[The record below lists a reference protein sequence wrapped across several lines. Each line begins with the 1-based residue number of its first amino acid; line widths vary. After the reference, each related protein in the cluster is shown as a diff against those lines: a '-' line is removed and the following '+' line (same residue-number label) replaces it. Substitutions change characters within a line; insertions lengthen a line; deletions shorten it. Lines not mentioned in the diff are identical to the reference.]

1 MLMRTCKRGPSCSVG
16 GNEVWCSHCRKHSGV
31 SSKILKVEPPYEPG
45 KISKRPQNTNLKT
58 QNTNLKNTCTPI
70 FIRALFTMANIWRQP
85 RCALVNQ
92 CIKSCGTFVQW
103 NLLTCIKKKEFL
115 PFGTAWVDLESITL
129 SEISQPGK
137 DKYYMISVICGSNEQ
152 GKLTKKIEADSQKQR
167 TDWQRG
173 RWLRAG

>member
-45 KISKRPQNTNLKT
+45 KISKRPQNTNLK
-58 QNTNLKNTCTPI
+58 NTCTPI

-85 RCALVNQ
+85 KCALVNQ
-92 CIKSCGTFVQW
+92 CIKSCGAFVQW

-115 PFGTAWVDLESITL
+115 PFGTAWVDLESIML
-129 SEISQPGK
+129 REIGHSEK
-137 DKYYMISVICGSNEQ
+137 DTYLMSFP
-152 GKLTKKIEADSQKQR
+152 LFFD
-167 TDWQRG
+167 
-173 RWLRAG
+173 